1 MFLSARPHVYKD
13 MSESKS
19 YAKFKK
25 LQVQECCMC
34 WLCRVAMIW
43 PLRYL
48 GRTGST

>member
-25 LQVQECCMC
+25 LQVSYCERDNGYA
-34 WLCRVAMIW
+34 LVH
-43 PLRYL
+43 
-48 GRTGST
+48 